1 MMELIKRANAAYSA
15 GDYAQAVAL
24 YNQAMRDQPELAG
37 LYQFN
42 LDRAFAK
49 AQLSSHLKSC
59 HGHSTR
65 QRGLRPGPNPQLTL
79 DTLYSQ
85 VEAYIRNTETVDLG
99 EKPLVSVLM
108 TAHNVEPYI
117 EDAVTSVMRQTWT
130 NKELIVVD
138 DASTDATWTILLRLQ
153 QAFSG
158 LRCYRLNTNLGTYF
172 AKNYALTR
180 SQGTYIF
187 FQDGDDLC
195 HPERIRLCMRELMQ
209 DRVVCVRAAYS
220 RVLYPSEEV
229 LPINGLIHKLGL
241 ITLGLRRRVF
251 EDIGFFNCTTKA
263 SDDEFFH
270 RLSAWTAEKGGEVRD
285 LDLPLYFNTLR
296 NNSLFADMVV
306 NDPITERRIEQ
317 QPSASRSKY
326 VTAFCKKHTEIG
338 VASFKSFFSFP
349 QLRDLIEVAPDMTAL
364 PNPSIPVVV
373 SLCSIPERS
382 MLLQRTLA
390 SLAPQVDR
398 INIYL
403 DRYTSVPDFIKNAHK
418 NITVVLSKDE
428 PGLRDN
434 GKFLPFSDLNE
445 PCYYFTADD
454 DIVYPPDYVATLLRK
469 IELYGREAVI
479 GVHGVLLPER
489 PTGYFSSFRKVLMY
503 KNSLECDSLVNNLG
517 TGTVAFY
524 SGCLSKLCLNLFPTA
539 GMADIYLSLYCKS
552 NNIPMIAIARSED
565 WLQEL
570 QSPNTS
576 LYQEFLK
583 DDLVQ
588 QAAVISAAPWGYSA
602 IGKATIETIRR
613 INDPRVIEQFNS
625 LIPKLTA
632 AFK

>member
-1 MMELIKRANAAYSA
+1 MEIIKRANAAYSA
-15 GDYAQAVAL
+15 GDYAQAVTL
-24 YNQAMRDQPELAG
+24 YNQAMRDQPELAR

-42 LDRAFAK
+42 LDRARTK
-49 AQLSSHLKSC
+49 AQLSSHPE
-59 HGHSTR
+59 STSGLAT
-65 QRGLRPGPNPQLTL
+65 QRGSSNPEPNTRSTL
-79 DTLYSQ
+79 DTLYAQ
-85 VEAYIRNTETVDLG
+85 VEAHIRNTETVDIG
-99 EKPLVSVLM
+99 PKPLVSVLM
-108 TAHNVEPYI
+108 TAHNVASYI
-117 EDAVTSVMRQTWT
+117 EAAVTSVMRQTWP
-130 NKELIVVD
+130 NMELIVVD
-138 DASTDATWTILLRLQ
+138 DASTDETWTILTRLQ

-209 DRVVCVRAAYS
+209 DRVVCVRASYS

-229 LPINGLIHKLGL
+229 FPVNGLIHKLGL
-241 ITLGLRRRVF
+241 ITLGLRRSVF

-270 RLSAWTAEKGGEVRD
+270 RLSAWIGKKGGEIRD
-285 LDLPLYFNTLR
+285 LDVPLYFNTLR
-296 NNSLFADMVV
+296 DNSLFSDMIV
-306 NDPITERRIEQ
+306 NDPIAERRIEQ
-317 QPSASRSKY
+317 RPSASRGKY
-326 VTAFCKKHTEIG
+326 VAAFRKKHAEIG
-338 VASFKSFFSFP
+338 VDNFKSFFSYP
-349 QLRDLIEVAPDMTAL
+349 LVRDLIEVAPDMTAL

-382 MLLQRTLA
+382 ALLRKTLV
-390 SLAPQVDR
+390 SLAPQVDK

-403 DRYTSVPDFIKNAHK
+403 DRYTTVPEFIKSTHK
-418 NITVVLSKDE
+418 NISVVLSQDK

-434 GKFLPFSDLNE
+434 GKFLPFSDLDG

-454 DIVYPPDYVATLLRK
+454 DIVYPPDYVATLLRR

-479 GVHGVLLPER
+479 GVHGVLIPER
-489 PTGYFSSFRKVLMY
+489 PTGYFSGFRKVLMY
-503 KNSLECDSLVNNLG
+503 KNALERDALVSNLG

-524 SGCLSKLCLNLFPTA
+524 SGCLGGLSLDMFPTA
-539 GMADIYLSLYCKS
+539 GMADIYLSLYCK
-552 NNIPMIAIARSED
+552 NHNIPMIAVARPEN

-576 LYQEFLK
+576 LYQEFVK
-583 DDLVQ
+583 DDLTQ
-588 QAAVISAAPWGYSA
+588 QVAVTAAAPWGYSA
-602 IGKATIETIRR
+602 IRKATTEAINK
-613 INDPRVIEQFNS
+613 INDRHTVERLSALVPQLS
-625 LIPKLTA
+625 A
-632 AFK
+632 ALK